1 MENMEIQT
9 TKDYAKFK
17 ILEGGRVP
25 TRERIDKLVASIKK
39 VGFIPAP
46 VIVDEKFEIIDGAC
60 RVAACERLG
69 PPVYY
74 IIQKEAGIH
83 ESIALNSV
91 D

>member
-1 MENMEIQT
+1 MT
-9 TKDYAKFK
+9 
-17 ILEGGRVP
+17 GGRVP
-25 TRERIDKLVASIKK
+25 TEERIKRLIAAIEK

-46 VIVDEKFEIIDGAC
+46 VIVNDKFEIIDGAC
-60 RVAACERLG
+60 RVAACEQLG
-69 PPVYY
+69 LPVYY